1 MKLQDLQV
9 LACTKKKKVN
19 EMEQSK
25 FSKVNCFGV
34 AFLIEENG
42 LPVYAIALPLG

>member
-1 MKLQDLQV
+1 MKLQDPQV
-9 LACTKKKKVN
+9 LACTKKNVN

-25 FSKVNCFGV
+25 FSKVNCFEV